1 MNDLDDQL
9 TPEETARRRD
19 EVLRRM
25 LNTPPHPHPGL
36 KVVKRGLRL
45 GQRLFGTLPSLT
57 FDLKCGFGFGK
68 PVRAIAY

>member
-25 LNTPPHPHPGL
+25 LNTPPHPHPD
-36 KVVKRGLRL
+36 R
-45 GQRLFGTLPSLT
+45 
-57 FDLKCGFGFGK
+57 
-68 PVRAIAY
+68 RAERAVAQPYRSAASTATSAWFSPRR